1 MAITSGGDSTAFV
14 YGPTGLVA
22 VVADQTYFPLT
33 DNSQTVWGMVDG
45 SNQLV
50 AQFAYR
56 AFGSIVSSD
65 GAAAGIHPFRFMG
78 QEWDA
83 EVGLYNFG
91 ARLYSP
97 DLRRFLAPDSTRQT
111 SSPYTFVCNNPI
123 MMTDPTGNSSRSK
136 RIGTEVGFGLAMAE
150 VTAIGFVLS
159 LFSLGVSDEVAA
171 DADAALPSQ

>member
-1 MAITSGGDSTAFV
+1 M
-14 YGPTGLVA
+14 
-22 VVADQTYFPLT
+22 VADQTCFSVDGQL
-33 DNSQTVWGMVDG
+33 SQTVWGMVDG

-50 AQFAYR
+50 AVQIAILL
-56 AFGSIVSSD
+56 AFGSIDPVRM
-65 GAAAGIHPFRFMG
+65 APLRAIHPFRFMG

-91 ARLYSP
+91 ARLCSP

-111 SSPYTFVCNNPI
+111 SSPYTFVLQQSDHDRRIRPG
-123 MMTDPTGNSSRSK
+123 TGSRSK
-136 RIGTEVGFGLAMAE
+136 RIGTEVGIGLAMAV

-171 DADAALPSQ
+171 DADAALLANEAAVSRSTGRPLP